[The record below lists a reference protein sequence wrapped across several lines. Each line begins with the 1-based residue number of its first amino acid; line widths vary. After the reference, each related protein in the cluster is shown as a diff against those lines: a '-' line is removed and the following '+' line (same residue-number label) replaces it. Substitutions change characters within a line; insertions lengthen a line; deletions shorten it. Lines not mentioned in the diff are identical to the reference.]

1 MVIVFFCLCLYPPD
15 TTYWWLCETRS
26 DQKPL
31 PENQVHHRKKLKTG
45 TPTYLGLSTASRRP
59 PPKWEPRCSLSEP
72 FKLRH
77 FLAIKRRISLFKYK
91 LRQGFAKNYRAKQL
105 RRLRIQSIHTNA
117 WAILSKFRICRKYR
131 ATVLNYEYI

>member
-15 TTYWWLCETRS
+15 TPTGDYVRLGQTKNRFQRTRYII
-26 DQKPL
+26 
-31 PENQVHHRKKLKTG
+31 ERNWKL
-45 TPTYLGLSTASRRP
+45 
-59 PPKWEPRCSLSEP
+59 EPRRISDYLRLPDGPLLSGNPDVSEP